1 MCPKG
6 LAKGL
11 VKELVKELSEN
22 QVKILNLI
30 ESNSQ
35 ITKKEMAERIGI
47 STTAIDKHIGT
58 LKQRNI
64 LERVGGRKEG
74 HWRIIEKE
82 E

>member
-1 MCPKG
+1 MV
-6 LAKGL
+6 KGL

-47 STTAIDKHIGT
+47 STTAIDKHIDT
-58 LKQRNI
+58 LKQKNI